1 MTAPILPSVFVSHG
15 APTLALEP
23 GDTGDFLRQLG
34 TALPR
39 PKAILCVSAH
49 WTTGDPAVS
58 TAAQPETIHDFGGFP
73 EALYRIA
80 YSAPGAPEL
89 AARVNTL
96 LDAAGIS
103 NGSDP
108 GRGLDHG
115 AWVPLR
121 LMYPAADIPTTQL
134 SVQPHRDATWH
145 YRLGAALAP
154 LREEGVL
161 ILASGGAVHNLRELA
176 WGGGATP
183 DWAQAFDDWLAGALA
198 EGRMAELLDWK
209 HAAPAARRAQPTD
222 EHFLPL
228 FVAWGAGGA
237 KARGERLHRG
247 FTFGSLS
254 MAAFRF
260 AA

>member
-1 MTAPILPSVFVSHG
+1 MTTSIIPSVFVSHG
-15 APTLALEP
+15 APTLALDP
-23 GDTGDFLRQLG
+23 GDTGDFLRRLG
-34 TALPR
+34 VTLPR

-49 WTTGDPAVS
+49 WTTGDPTVS
-58 TAAQPETIHDFGGFP
+58 TAVQPETIHDFGGFP
-73 EALYRIA
+73 EALYRIT
-80 YSAPGAPEL
+80 YPAPGAPEL
-89 AARVNTL
+89 AGRVRGL
-96 LDAAGIS
+96 LDAADIPSGLDS
-103 NGSDP
+103 

-121 LMYPAADIPTTQL
+121 LMYPNADIPTTQL
-134 SVQPHRDATWH
+134 SVQPQRDAAWH

-161 ILASGGAVHNLRELA
+161 VLASGGAVHNLRELA

-183 DWAQAFDDWLAGALA
+183 DWARAFDDWLAGALA
-198 EGRMAELLDWK
+198 EGRVTEAQDWK
-209 HAAPAARRAQPTD
+209 HAAPMARRAQPTD

-237 KARGERLHRG
+237 QARGERLHHG